1 MHAKRFLRFEN
12 GNHIKYSECVMKALT
27 FGISCAPCM
36 AHYIR
41 NKNADEFRDLYPR
54 TVKAIQYYHY
64 IGDSIDSVNT
74 AVSEYTISASTL
86 KKLYY

>member
-1 MHAKRFLRFEN
+1 
-12 GNHIKYSECVMKALT
+12 
-27 FGISCAPCM
+27 M